1 MLHVDTPSDDLLK
14 DVRALLVKRGTSLA
28 AFCNQYGFTRQAVTL
43 AITGQRNGP
52 KSKALMAQFLAKV
65 REAA

>member
-1 MLHVDTPSDDLLK
+1 MLHLDTPSDDLLK

-28 AFCNQYGFTRQAVTL
+28 AFCKVHGFTRQAVTL
-43 AITGQRNGP
+43 TVTGRRTGP
-52 KSKALMAQFLAKV
+52 KSTALMAQFLAKV

>member
-28 AFCNQYGFTRQAVTL
+28 AFCRDHGFVRQAVTL
-43 AITGQRNGP
+43 AVTGQRKGP
-52 KSKALMAQFLAKV
+52 KSRALMVQFLAKV